1 MTYETVAIETPA
13 CFATSESVTRGA
25 ASRVAGGATSPLPAS
40 DTGVT
45 YGFLNVSSIGFRVP
59 SQPAICV
66 VGASLIDLISYV
78 PRLPAPGE
86 TLHGLDF
93 RIGYGG
99 KGANQAVMAARLGA
113 RVAMVTRVGRDT
125 FGDGMLENFRDAGV
139 DVTHVVVDPEAPSGV
154 APIAVEPGGENV
166 IVIVTG
172 ANARMTTADVDAARE
187 AIAAADVLVCQLEV
201 PIEVTVAALRA
212 AAESS
217 TATVLNAAP
226 ALALPSGALADVDVL
241 CANESEAATL
251 LGAEIDP
258 GRELEAAHALRGLG
272 PQAVVVTLGAR
283 GCAVASEG
291 CAALRTAQE
300 VEVVDTTGA
309 GDAFVGALACALAG
323 GASLAEAAARANA
336 VAAMSV
342 TRRGTQTSFPTAEEV
357 A

>member
-1 MTYETVAIETPA
+1 MD
-13 CFATSESVTRGA
+13 FR
-25 ASRVAGGATSPLPAS
+25 SRSH
-40 DTGVT
+40 
-45 YGFLNVSSIGFRVP
+45 
-59 SQPAICV
+59 PAICV
-66 VGASLIDLISYV
+66 VGAALIDLISYV
-78 PRLPAPGE
+78 PRLPGPGE

-125 FGDGMLENFRDAGV
+125 FGDGMLENFRNAGV
-139 DVTHVVVDPEAPSGV
+139 DVTHVAVDPEAPSGV

-172 ANARMTTADVDAARE
+172 ANARMTTADVDAARG

-201 PIEVTVAALRA
+201 PIEVTLAALRA

-226 ALALPSGALADVDVL
+226 ALALPFGAFADVDVV

-251 LGAEIDP
+251 LGTEIEP
-258 GRELEAAHALRGLG
+258 GRELEAVRALRDLG
-272 PQAVVVTLGAR
+272 PRAAVITLGGR
-283 GCAVASEG
+283 GCALSAEG
-291 CAALRTAQE
+291 CTAIE
-300 VEVVDTTGA
+300 PGKKVDVVDTTGA

-323 GASLAEAAARANA
+323 GAPLAAAAARANA
-336 VAAMSV
+336 VAALSV
-342 TRRGTQTSFPTAEEV
+342 TRRGTQTSFPTADEV
-357 A
+357 ASAPFSEVDESAG

>member
-1 MTYETVAIETPA
+1 MDFRLP
-13 CFATSESVTRGA
+13 
-25 ASRVAGGATSPLPAS
+25 SP
-40 DTGVT
+40 
-45 YGFLNVSSIGFRVP
+45 
-59 SQPAICV
+59 PAICV
-66 VGASLIDLISYV
+66 VGAALIDLISYV
-78 PRLPAPGE
+78 PRLPLPGE

-125 FGDGMLENFRDAGV
+125 FGDGMLENFRNAGV
-139 DVTHVVVDPEAPSGV
+139 DVTHVVVDVEASSGV

-166 IVIVTG
+166 IVIITG

-187 AIAAADVLVCQLEV
+187 SIAAADVLVCQLEV

-226 ALALPSGALADVDVL
+226 AFALSRGALADVDVL

-258 GRELEAAHALRGLG
+258 GRELEAARALRSLG
-272 PQAVVVTLGAR
+272 PQAAVITLGRR
-283 GCAVASEG
+283 GCAVASES
-291 CAALRTAQE
+291 CTALQPAKK

-323 GASLAEAAARANA
+323 GAELTEAAARANA

-357 A
+357 AFAPIPAAREMRRKEREPREPGPRKTAH